1 MAVYLFLTFNQ
12 EQVQICYCNN
22 HLLDYFTCKSHLYIC
37 PPSAIKLSGVDMPHI
52 SHHHPLYADISTFC
66 YKCILMDKTWH
77 SVLNFLTTP
86 FPPTWV
92 DFPHPVSPA
101 TTTIWFC
108 SSLSRI
114 ICLYW
119 KIGRFSWSDRIFF
132 SLLNCKICQSQNN
145 YQTITVWHCEVC
157 KYIL

>member
-1 MAVYLFLTFNQ
+1 MPLHIILHSMQTFP
-12 EQVQICYCNN
+12 
-22 HLLDYFTCKSHLYIC
+22 H
-37 PPSAIKLSGVDMPHI
+37 SA
-52 SHHHPLYADISTFC
+52 
-66 YKCILMDKTWH
+66 ILMDRTSH
-77 SVLNFLTTP
+77 SVEFLTTP

-114 ICLYW
+114 IRLYW

-132 SLLNCKICQSQNN
+132 SLLNCRICQWVKKN
-145 YQTITVWHCEVC
+145 YQTITVSTYCNTGKNNFNWIIKQISDHDCIALSKIYTLE
-157 KYIL
+157 